1 MTRHF
6 SNVGIYWQRTVLLA
20 LVFICTVL
28 IIYQIDPSYDLNDSK
43 VEFYED
49 FGDKA
54 SKKEVLI
61 NSDSENKENSLDLP
75 VEAEKVLEPTPVYN
89 KPESTAQQPEILIQ
103 QEQITNQNSANE
115 EIPVSVSKDSPS
127 DVRPDS
133 IIDSAIEGIK
143 VAASPPPQQENSA
156 ETSVTI
162 SETSEEPM
170 VSLPSVQEHSIT
182 SIPKIIHQIAPSE
195 ILPIVYQP
203 LIESCLTQNAGWQY
217 YMWRDQ
223 DRDAFLEIR
232 YPHHADWFSKL
243 SSRQQQDQL
252 FRFFVLQVYGGIY
265 LDTDMECLKPME
277 SLLTNISLFVGAERP
292 ELSKIVRNVD
302 QSADITAVA
311 GAPGHKVFSN
321 LIEQLS
327 SLPTEPVDVSSLLT
341 TAFDAYSKSVSS
353 DDPKVNCTLRDYHY
367 FGPALNWSFPWNDF
381 CKELLRDNLPSDATP
396 SEQQGFEKKRQ
407 GCIELRQKNWT
418 LLELSEDTLAVH
430 RYSNLNLANSNENL
444 FNLTQQY
451 PDRVTFYRTVGVI

>member
-75 VEAEKVLEPTPVYN
+75 VEAEKVPEPTP
-89 KPESTAQQPEILIQ
+89 
-103 QEQITNQNSANE
+103 
-115 EIPVSVSKDSPS
+115 
-127 DVRPDS
+127 
-133 IIDSAIEGIK
+133 
-143 VAASPPPQQENSA
+143 
-156 ETSVTI
+156 
-162 SETSEEPM
+162 
-170 VSLPSVQEHSIT
+170 
-182 SIPKIIHQIAPSE
+182 
-195 ILPIVYQP
+195 
-203 LIESCLTQNAGWQY
+203 NAGWQY

-311 GAPGHKVFSN
+311 GAP
-321 LIEQLS
+321 
-327 SLPTEPVDVSSLLT
+327 
-341 TAFDAYSKSVSS
+341 
-353 DDPKVNCTLRDYHY
+353 
-367 FGPALNWSFPWNDF
+367 
-381 CKELLRDNLPSDATP
+381 DNLPSDATP